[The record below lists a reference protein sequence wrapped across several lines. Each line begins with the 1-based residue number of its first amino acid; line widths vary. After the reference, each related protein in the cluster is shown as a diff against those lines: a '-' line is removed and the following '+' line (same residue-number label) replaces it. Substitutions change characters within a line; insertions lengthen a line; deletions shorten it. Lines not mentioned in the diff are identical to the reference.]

1 MDWSELKSRTDG
13 MGSREQ
19 LDDVVEEALSHDEL

>member
-1 MDWSELKSRTDG
+1 

-19 LDDVVEEALSHDEL
+19 LDNRV